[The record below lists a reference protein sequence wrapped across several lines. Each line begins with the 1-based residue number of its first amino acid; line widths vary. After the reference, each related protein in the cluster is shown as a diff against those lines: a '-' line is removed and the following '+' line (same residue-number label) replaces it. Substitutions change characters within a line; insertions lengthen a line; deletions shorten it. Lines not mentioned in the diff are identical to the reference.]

1 MATQNT
7 AMDNAALIKEVNE
20 AHKHK
25 KYSVGYH
32 AQTVVA
38 VIVTLIM
45 LFPLYWMIATSFKS
59 AEECSWSSPRS
70 SRMSST
76 PKTISTCSR
85 KPTS

>member
-38 VIVTLIM
+38 VIVTLDHA
-45 LFPLYWMIATSFKS
+45 LPAVLDDRNVVQVRRGS
-59 AEECSWSSPRS
+59 AAGHPHAL
-70 SRMSST
+70 
-76 PKTISTCSR
+76 PA
-85 KPTS
+85 

>member
-1 MATQNT
+1 MSTQNT

-32 AQTVVA
+32 TQTVVA

-45 LFPLYWMIATSFKS
+45 LFPLYWMIATS
-59 AEECSWSSPRS
+59 
-70 SRMSST
+70 
-76 PKTISTCSR
+76 
-85 KPTS
+85 

>member
-45 LFPLYWMIATSFKS
+45 RWIMLLPFSVKTTIKISILMIMLPHEA
-59 AEECSWSSPRS
+59 
-70 SRMSST
+70 
-76 PKTISTCSR
+76 
-85 KPTS
+85 